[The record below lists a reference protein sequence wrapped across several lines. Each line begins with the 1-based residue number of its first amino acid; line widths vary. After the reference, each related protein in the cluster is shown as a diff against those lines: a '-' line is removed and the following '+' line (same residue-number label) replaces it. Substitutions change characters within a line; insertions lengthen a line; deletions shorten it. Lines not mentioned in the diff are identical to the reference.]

1 MKRKITRIIIDGI
14 LTASVV
20 LIAGQVNAGHPLTVD
35 DANTNEKGAGH
46 LEYWWAREPGN
57 TQTFNIA
64 PAYAPFEGIELSA
77 TYTRER
83 KSKLNAT
90 AMQAKWVVT
99 KPDENG
105 CNFGLVGGSAIV
117 GDEGSRRNYAN
128 GLITCNRK
136 DFGNLH
142 FNLGSKKPRD
152 GSTVRTWGVA
162 VERELGTLTPHLEY
176 FGAIGEKPTIQAGIR
191 GEIVKSLQ
199 LDGNVG
205 RVDKETVYSVGM
217 KIQF

>member
-1 MKRKITRIIIDGI
+1 MKRNILQVINGA
-14 LTASVV
+14 LTASIA
-20 LIAGQVNAGHPLTVD
+20 LFAGQVNAGRPLTVD

-57 TQTFNIA
+57 AQTFNFA

-77 TYTRER
+77 AWARER
-83 KSKLNAT
+83 KSKLIAT

-105 CNFGLVGGSAIV
+105 CNLGLVGGSAKV
-117 GDEGSRRNYAN
+117 SDSGSRTNYAN

-136 DFGNLH
+136 DFGHLH
-142 FNLGSKKPRD
+142 FNLGGSKPKN
-152 GSTVRTWGVA
+152 GSTTRTWGFA
-162 VERELGTLTPHLEY
+162 VEREMGTVIPHLEY
-176 FGAIGEKPTIQAGIR
+176 FGAKGEKPTIQAGMR
-191 GEIVKSLQ
+191 GEIARSLQ
-199 LDGNVG
+199 LDGSVG